1 MILTN
6 LAYADSPKDHAGWWL
21 KNFGTVDRG
30 NRDVAR
36 AEQIFR
42 RVAEAA
48 DKKGGKLPRMNIIK
62 SVGEPWVIAIRDGS
76 IIVSE
81 GAIATCFRNVSQAK
95 GDARLAFILGHE
107 LSHLAKDD
115 YWHIAAFDALVGY
128 KGEKSNES
136 RIKSEIIALL
146 EKWGDIKPGQNA
158 NEVIRTKEL
167 QADEEG
173 LLTMTMAGF
182 EPSLIVGD
190 NTNFFEEWISLI
202 TGRSAYNDVT
212 HPSPLQRALFVKAQ
226 MKPVIDA
233 LWLYGFGVR
242 YYQLGRYQDALAFFE
257 AFQNTFSGMEVFNNI
272 GLCYYQLALDELALF
287 APEERTRFKFTTI
300 LDGRTR
306 AQSLYTRGPAISS
319 KFTRYIDTATEMF
332 RQALAKAPSYLP
344 ARLNLAAAYLVSGDA
359 ANALGAAESTLKL
372 EPGQAD
378 ALTAKAVALYLVG
391 VSNNTDTTDNSLAIL
406 REVISTNPSYA
417 AAWYNLGSIQS
428 ERQRNSAARE
438 SWKTFISLEPVGMY
452 AEMARKA
459 LDIPARQIQIKPP
472 VTLQPPI
479 KLGLV
484 KGEVKESLKR
494 FCKAPFNI
502 GELEGEVYWDGD
514 LKVLSINGQIELIET
529 PIPRVTAEQFLTRY
543 GEPLRQLET
552 TAGSTLIYREFAVDV
567 QEGNVSR
574 AVFFSNGS

>member
-1 MILTN
+1 MLISLILLILAN
-6 LAYADSPKDHAGWWL
+6 LSYADSPKDHAGWWL

-62 SVGEPWVIAIRDGS
+62 SLGEPWVIAIRDGS

-128 KGEKSNES
+128 KGEKGNES

-190 NTNFFEEWISLI
+190 HTNFFEEWISLI

-212 HPSPLQRALFVKAQ
+212 HPSPPQRALFVKAQ

-233 LWLYGFGVR
+233 L
-242 YYQLGRYQDALAFFE
+242 
-257 AFQNTFSGMEVFNNI
+257 
-272 GLCYYQLALDELALF
+272 
-287 APEERTRFKFTTI
+287 
-300 LDGRTR
+300 
-306 AQSLYTRGPAISS
+306 
-319 KFTRYIDTATEMF
+319 
-332 RQALAKAPSYLP
+332 
-344 ARLNLAAAYLVSGDA
+344 
-359 ANALGAAESTLKL
+359 
-372 EPGQAD
+372 
-378 ALTAKAVALYLVG
+378 
-391 VSNNTDTTDNSLAIL
+391 
-406 REVISTNPSYA
+406 
-417 AAWYNLGSIQS
+417 
-428 ERQRNSAARE
+428 
-438 SWKTFISLEPVGMY
+438 
-452 AEMARKA
+452 
-459 LDIPARQIQIKPP
+459 
-472 VTLQPPI
+472 
-479 KLGLV
+479 
-484 KGEVKESLKR
+484 
-494 FCKAPFNI
+494 
-502 GELEGEVYWDGD
+502 
-514 LKVLSINGQIELIET
+514 
-529 PIPRVTAEQFLTRY
+529 
-543 GEPLRQLET
+543 
-552 TAGSTLIYREFAVDV
+552 
-567 QEGNVSR
+567 
-574 AVFFSNGS
+574 